1 MKNFLEKILTEKSN
15 QVSGGNKGEKT
26 IGPLKS
32 HPKEKTNARIAIYD
46 SLSSIPRIIKL
57 SSSDYQEFINILS
70 TKTYQLSQEKGG
82 SIPFTIIKELIENLI
97 HAHFKEI
104 IITIL
109 NSGNTIKISDQGP
122 GIKNKEMVFEP
133 GFSTANQEMKKII
146 KGVGSG
152 LPITKEILSFSGGS
166 IKIEDNLSSGCVIT
180 INLPPTPYP
189 PLKNIKKST
198 INQDKTSFKL
208 NLSNRQKK
216 VLFLVTEMGPI
227 GPSDITKELKISLST
242 AYRDLLFLEDMGL
255 VKANKQGKRS
265 LTQKGIKYLEIFLKL

>member
-1 MKNFLEKILTEKSN
+1 MKNFLEKILIEKGK
-15 QVSGGNKGEKT
+15 QVSGEDKGEET
-26 IGPLKS
+26 IGPLKTPS
-32 HPKEKTNARIAIYD
+32 KEKTDARIAIYD
-46 SLSSIPRIIKL
+46 SLSSAPRIIKL
-57 SSSDYQEFINILS
+57 SSSDYQEFIDILS

-109 NSGNTIKISDQGP
+109 SNGNTIKISDQGP

-152 LPITKEILSFSGGS
+152 LPITREVLSFSGGS
-166 IKIEDNLSSGCVIT
+166 IKIEDNLGSGCVIT

-189 PLKNIKKST
+189 PLKNIKKS
-198 INQDKTSFKL
+198 IVNQDKTSFKF

-216 VLFLVTEMGPI
+216 VLFLVTEIGPI

-242 AYRDLLFLEDMGL
+242 AYRDLLFLEDMDL
-255 VKANKQGKRS
+255 IKANKQGKRS